1 MLDLATLSAPL
12 PGADPAGA
20 DLAYDP
26 GLLALEEALANASEN
41 GPDWRELRKQ
51 ALALLERGRHLR
63 VMVYLAL
70 AELGCAGLPGLADGL
85 RLLAMQVEGGWQTVQ
100 PRLDPDDG
108 NDPTERVNILAALSP
123 PAAVYQDPFQFPQ
136 RLQRTPFVTSRRL
149 GALDLRTVQLAAGE
163 LQPAEGES
171 RPAATLVKGILADAP
186 SEERERSLAAV
197 RSARE
202 SLAAIQ
208 AAVAAAAGPGRGLD
222 LSRLDGLLHRIG
234 DVLDSAGVAVPAAAS
249 PGQTGAPEAAT
260 ATAGMVM
267 GEIAS
272 RQQALDAIERVI
284 RYYETN
290 EPGHPAPLLLRRARR
305 LASASFAEL
314 LRDLVPESV
323 DKAGVI
329 FGPDAFAGE
338 AKPT

>member
-1 MLDLATLSAPL
+1 MLDITALSAPL
-12 PGADPAGA
+12 PGGDPAGA

-26 GLLALEEALANASEN
+26 GLLALEEALASPSEG
-41 GPDWRELRKQ
+41 GPDWRSVRKQ

-63 VMVYLAL
+63 VTVYLAL
-70 AELGCAGLPGLADGL
+70 AELGCDGLPGLADGL
-85 RLLAMQVEGGWQTVQ
+85 GLLAAQVQGGWQSIQ

-108 NDPTERVNILAALSP
+108 NDPTERVNILASLSP
-123 PAAVYQDPFQFPQ
+123 AAGAYQDPFQFPQ
-136 RLQRTPFVTSRRL
+136 RLQRTPFIASRRL

-163 LQPAEGES
+163 LPPAEGEQ

-197 RSARE
+197 RSARA

-208 AAVAAAAGPGRGLD
+208 AAVTAAAGPGRGVD
-222 LSRLDGLLHRIG
+222 LSRLDGMLHRIG
-234 DVLDSAGVAVPAAAS
+234 DTLAGAGAVTPAAT
-249 PGQTGAPEAAT
+249 PGQTAAPEVAVAA
-260 ATAGMVM
+260 AGMVM

-329 FGPDAFAGE
+329 FGSDAFAGE
-338 AKPT
+338 AKAT